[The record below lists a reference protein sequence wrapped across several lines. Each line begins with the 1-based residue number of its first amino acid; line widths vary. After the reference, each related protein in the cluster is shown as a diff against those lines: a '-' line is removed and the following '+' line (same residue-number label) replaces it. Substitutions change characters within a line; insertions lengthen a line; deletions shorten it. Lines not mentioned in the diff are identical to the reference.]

1 DAVAGTV
8 WRRITRAGDAL
19 VLHLVNLVGQQD
31 TRWDAPRLPV
41 GDPGPGAL
49 RVRRTGPGLPR
60 VRVADPSTTPRLVEV
75 PVVADGDHAV
85 ADLPAPQVWQV
96 VVIDDVARS

>member
-1 DAVAGTV
+1 
-8 WRRITRAGDAL
+8 
-19 VLHLVNLVGQQD
+19 
-31 TRWDAPRLPV
+31 PRLPI
-41 GDPGPGAL
+41 GDPGPGTL

-85 ADLPAPQVWQV
+85 AQLPAPHVWQV
-96 VVIDDVARS
+96 VVIDDGVRS